1 MSSVAPENPATI
13 LDWMQASALGEW
25 VASSPSGYYVALGF
39 HAIGLAMLVGT
50 MMVIN
55 LRLLG
60 GLQAIQ
66 LIALQRLSRFAWTG
80 FAINALSGVALFFS
94 EANKMFYADVFR
106 WKILL
111 VFTGVLAL
119 TVMGKTVLRPI
130 AAAGAVVTA
139 SAKLQAVLSIAIWIA
154 VIIVGR
160 FIAYLVPEVQ
170 MGAELGL

>member
-1 MSSVAPENPATI
+1 MSSIPPETSATI

-25 VASSPSGYYVALGF
+25 VATSPSGYYVALGF

-60 GLQAIQ
+60 GLQTIQ
-66 LIALQRLSRFAWTG
+66 LVALKPLSKFAWTG

-106 WKILL
+106 WKIAL
-111 VFTGVLAL
+111 VFAGVTAL
-119 TVMGKTVLRPI
+119 VVMGRTVLRPI
-130 AAAGAVVTA
+130 ATSGTSITA
-139 SAKLQAVLSIAIWIA
+139 SAKVQAILSIAIWIA

-160 FIAYLVPEVQ
+160 FIAYLVPEVH
-170 MGAELGL
+170 MGAEFGL

>member
-1 MSSVAPENPATI
+1 MSSISPESPATA

-25 VASSPSGYYVALGF
+25 VATSPSGYYVALGF

-60 GLQAIQ
+60 QLQAIH
-66 LIALQRLSRFAWTG
+66 LVALKPLSRFAWAG

-119 TVMGKTVLRPI
+119 VVMGRTVLRPI
-130 AAAGAVVTA
+130 AASGSVIAA
-139 SAKLQAVLSIAIWIA
+139 SAKVQAILSIAIWIA

-160 FIAYLVPEVQ
+160 FIAYLVPEVH
-170 MGAELGL
+170 MGAEFGL